1 MYITLI
7 VVVPLYIK
15 STLVFLVYSTS
26 IVVVRVNITGTVVFH
41 AYSIC
46 IVVVFSTAPVLLWC
60 CVNYW

>member
-1 MYITLI
+1 
-7 VVVPLYIK
+7 
-15 STLVFLVYSTS
+15 VFLVYSTS